1 MTGDVGTAK
10 LLGLGELPLA
20 AESPREFGEELR
32 RERELRDVTRDQL
45 AAATRISV
53 RQVEALETGRFEI
66 LPAKVFSRGFVR
78 AIALHLGLDPDNYA
92 AAFGSVWD
100 DWVMAESSRVTHEVT
115 HSGQHIRLSKPR
127 RAVKASTVV
136 VGVGVALLFGLVT
149 AGAALLR
156 GRSNSPKPS
165 SKPKAEQL
173 SFPASGPASLALPP
187 AIAAA
192 TFALPPATLLPPNL
206 PVREKPAAAQEAGTP
221 PLPSGSSG
229 NPGSSPTPGSSEN
242 PANSANVARSVASTV
257 SAGPAMPTSGPMAV
271 DAPASRGGLTLTLAF
286 RDDCWTEVQADGRP
300 AAAEL
305 FRKGSKR
312 EFSGAAKYTLTL
324 GNSGAVAVSLNG
336 APISIDAGPAK
347 VVKNLV
353 IDGAAARA
361 RR

>member
-1 MTGDVGTAK
+1 
-10 LLGLGELPLA
+10 LPLA
-20 AESPREFGEELR
+20 AESPQEFGEELR

-78 AIALHLGLDPDNYA
+78 AIALHLGLDPDAYA
-92 AAFGSVWD
+92 AAFVSVWEG
-100 DWVMAESSRVTHEVT
+100 WASVEASRVTHEVT
-115 HSGQHIRLSKPR
+115 HSGRHVRLSRPR

-136 VGVGVALLFGLVT
+136 VGVGVALVFGLVT

-156 GRSNSPKPS
+156 GRSTAPRPS
-165 SKPKAEQL
+165 SKPRVDQPSA
-173 SFPASGPASLALPP
+173 PVTGPSSLALPP

-192 TFALPPATLLPPNL
+192 TFALPPATPATSNEPD
-206 PVREKPAAAQEAGTP
+206 REKPVPAPGSPGVLPEAAT
-221 PLPSGSSG
+221 SGRSATSASSA
-229 NPGSSPTPGSSEN
+229 NSASSASSPTSAGSSLSS
-242 PANSANVARSVASTV
+242 PSAPSSPPVAS
-257 SAGPAMPTSGPMAV
+257 AGSRSGPLVLAP
-271 DAPASRGGLTLTLAF
+271 PASRGGLTLTLVF

-305 FRKGSKR
+305 FRKGSRK
-312 EFSGAAKYTLTL
+312 EFSGAAKYILTL

-336 APISIDAGPAK
+336 VPFVLEAGPGK

-353 IDGAAARA
+353 IDGAAARP